1 VAAPADSLQTF
12 DSDGIEIAYLDTGA
26 TSAVLAVPVLLIHGF
41 ASNHAVNWV
50 STGWVDT
57 LTKAGYRVIAVDN
70 RGHGKSG
77 KPYRVEDYGSP
88 IMAEDARR
96 LLDHLSIPM
105 AHVIGYS
112 MGARISAFLVIN
124 HPTRV
129 ASVTFAGLGINMLRG
144 MGERGDIIAEA
155 LEASSIQDV
164 ASVDGR
170 LFRAFAEQTGSDLR
184 ALAACMR
191 SGRLPLTAEVVG
203 SIACPVLVVVG
214 TEDAI
219 AGSALELAAL
229 IPGARAYEPAGK
241 DHMKAVGDRG
251 FKAEA
256 LAFLASTTNG
266 SN

>member
-1 VAAPADSLQTF
+1 MAAQADSLQTF
-12 DSDGIEIAYLDTGA
+12 DSDGIEIAYLDTGT
-26 TSAVLAVPVLLIHGF
+26 TSAIHAVPVLLIHGF

-50 STGWVDT
+50 STGWVDM
-57 LTKAGYRVIAVDN
+57 LTKAGYRVIAIDN
-70 RGHGKSG
+70 RGHGASAKLHG
-77 KPYRVEDYGSP
+77 IEDYSSP

-96 LLDHLSIPM
+96 LLDHLSIPV

-112 MGARISAFLVIN
+112 MGARISAFLVLN
-124 HPTRV
+124 HPDRV
-129 ASVTFAGLGINMLRG
+129 ASVTFAGLGINMLHG
-144 MGERGDIIAEA
+144 TGERGDVIAQA
-155 LEASSIQDV
+155 LEAPSLDDV

-170 LFRAFAEQTGSDLR
+170 MFRAFAEQTGSDLT

-191 SGRLPLTAEVVG
+191 SGRLPLTAEVVVG
-203 SIACPVLVVVG
+203 IACPVLVVVG

-251 FKAEA
+251 FKAA
-256 LAFLASTTNG
+256 VQSFLTSAG
-266 SN
+266 AA